1 MDVELNNDKNNQKQ
15 NDIYTMINDLKNKYE
30 ILEKRQMI
38 NEELSLKNKDVNLN
52 LNKNLKLLKDL
63 VINLKNKFG
72 QNINELKESIDKIKK
87 ENNID
92 IIKKLSLEQIND
104 LQNKY
109 NEMCKEID
117 KKIETLKNEIKIN
130 INNINNNNNIKANN
144 NIQIENNNNNINI
157 KNNKNTEL
165 IINKEDEKTIFQ
177 KFENLI
183 AIIID
188 KNNIDDKIK
197 EELNQYCEK
206 LIINNISPVE
216 YTAKYFSGTY
226 KYLENGIEKE
236 KFDKLLKANEKLI
249 LAVEEI
255 EKRLNKKRKQI
266 KKDKKPNKKKDKK
279 IEEYRE
285 KYSLLEEDASSDNL
299 IRKYL
304 KQYKNN
310 EIKAYQAIMSVIV
323 YAGEKNKIK

>member
-1 MDVELNNDKNNQKQ
+1 MDVDLNNNKNNQKQ
-15 NDIYTMINDLKNKYE
+15 NDIYTMINELQNKYE
-30 ILEKRQMI
+30 ILEKSQMN

-72 QNINELKESIDKIKK
+72 QNINELKESIGKIKK

-117 KKIETLKNEIKIN
+117 KKIETLKNEINEIKIN
-130 INNINNNNNIKANN
+130 INNLNNNNINTTN
-144 NIQIENNNNNINI
+144 NIQIENNSNNINI
-157 KNNKNTEL
+157 KNNKETEL

-188 KNNIDDKIK
+188 INNIDDKIK

-236 KFDKLLKANEKLI
+236 KFFKLLKANEKLI
-249 LAVEEI
+249 LAVE
-255 EKRLNKKRKQI
+255 
-266 KKDKKPNKKKDKK
+266 
-279 IEEYRE
+279 
-285 KYSLLEEDASSDNL
+285 
-299 IRKYL
+299 
-304 KQYKNN
+304 
-310 EIKAYQAIMSVIV
+310 
-323 YAGEKNKIK
+323 

>member
-117 KKIETLKNEIKIN
+117 KKIETLKNEINEIKIN
-130 INNINNNNNIKANN
+130 INNIKNNNNINTTN

-165 IINKEDEKTIFQ
+165 IINKEDEKTIF
-177 KFENLI
+177 
-183 AIIID
+183 
-188 KNNIDDKIK
+188 
-197 EELNQYCEK
+197 
-206 LIINNISPVE
+206 
-216 YTAKYFSGTY
+216 
-226 KYLENGIEKE
+226 
-236 KFDKLLKANEKLI
+236 
-249 LAVEEI
+249 
-255 EKRLNKKRKQI
+255 
-266 KKDKKPNKKKDKK
+266 
-279 IEEYRE
+279 
-285 KYSLLEEDASSDNL
+285 
-299 IRKYL
+299 
-304 KQYKNN
+304 
-310 EIKAYQAIMSVIV
+310 
-323 YAGEKNKIK
+323 

>member
-1 MDVELNNDKNNQKQ
+1 
-15 NDIYTMINDLKNKYE
+15 
-30 ILEKRQMI
+30 
-38 NEELSLKNKDVNLN
+38 
-52 LNKNLKLLKDL
+52 LLKDL

-92 IIKKLSLEQIND
+92 IIKKLSLEKVND

-130 INNINNNNNIKANN
+130 INNNNNIKTNN
-144 NIQIENNNNNINI
+144 NIQIENNSNNINK
-157 KNNKNTEL
+157 KNNKETEL

-236 KFDKLLKANEKLI
+236 KFSKLLKANEKLI

-266 KKDKKPNKKKDKK
+266 KKEKKTNKKKDKK

-285 KYSLLEEDASSDNL
+285 KYSLLEEDASDDL
-299 IRKYL
+299 IRKCL
-304 KQYKNN
+304 KQYKNDK
-310 EIKAYQAIMSVIV
+310 IKAYQAIMSVIV
-323 YAGEKNKIK
+323 YAGKKIKLSKQFNF

>member
-92 IIKKLSLEQIND
+92 IIKRLSLEQIND
-104 LQNKY
+104 LPNKY

-130 INNINNNNNIKANN
+130 INNK
-144 NIQIENNNNNINI
+144 
-157 KNNKNTEL
+157 
-165 IINKEDEKTIFQ
+165 
-177 KFENLI
+177 
-183 AIIID
+183 
-188 KNNIDDKIK
+188 
-197 EELNQYCEK
+197 
-206 LIINNISPVE
+206 
-216 YTAKYFSGTY
+216 
-226 KYLENGIEKE
+226 
-236 KFDKLLKANEKLI
+236 
-249 LAVEEI
+249 
-255 EKRLNKKRKQI
+255 
-266 KKDKKPNKKKDKK
+266 
-279 IEEYRE
+279 
-285 KYSLLEEDASSDNL
+285 
-299 IRKYL
+299 
-304 KQYKNN
+304 
-310 EIKAYQAIMSVIV
+310 
-323 YAGEKNKIK
+323 

>member
-15 NDIYTMINDLKNKYE
+15 NDIYTMINGLKNKYE

-109 NEMCKEID
+109 NETCKEID

-130 INNINNNNNIKANN
+130 INNINNNNNINTNN
-144 NIQIENNNNNINI
+144 NIQIENNSNNINI
-157 KNNKNTEL
+157 KNNKDTEL

-226 KYLENGIEKE
+226 KYLENGIVKE

-266 KKDKKPNKKKDKK
+266 KKEKK
-279 IEEYRE
+279 Y
-285 KYSLLEEDASSDNL
+285 
-299 IRKYL
+299 
-304 KQYKNN
+304 
-310 EIKAYQAIMSVIV
+310 IKR
-323 YAGEKNKIK
+323 KIKK

>member
-109 NEMCKEID
+109 NEMCKEIN
-117 KKIETLKNEIKIN
+117 KKIETLKNEINEIKIN
-130 INNINNNNNIKANN
+130 INNINNNNNINTTN
-144 NIQIENNNNNINI
+144 NIQIENNNNNI
-157 KNNKNTEL
+157 L
-165 IINKEDEKTIFQ
+165 
-177 KFENLI
+177 
-183 AIIID
+183 
-188 KNNIDDKIK
+188 
-197 EELNQYCEK
+197 
-206 LIINNISPVE
+206 
-216 YTAKYFSGTY
+216 
-226 KYLENGIEKE
+226 
-236 KFDKLLKANEKLI
+236 
-249 LAVEEI
+249 
-255 EKRLNKKRKQI
+255 
-266 KKDKKPNKKKDKK
+266 
-279 IEEYRE
+279 
-285 KYSLLEEDASSDNL
+285 
-299 IRKYL
+299 
-304 KQYKNN
+304 
-310 EIKAYQAIMSVIV
+310 
-323 YAGEKNKIK
+323 

>member
-1 MDVELNNDKNNQKQ
+1 MDVDLNNNKNNQKQ

-206 LIINNISPVE
+206 
-216 YTAKYFSGTY
+216 
-226 KYLENGIEKE
+226 
-236 KFDKLLKANEKLI
+236 
-249 LAVEEI
+249 
-255 EKRLNKKRKQI
+255 
-266 KKDKKPNKKKDKK
+266 
-279 IEEYRE
+279 
-285 KYSLLEEDASSDNL
+285 
-299 IRKYL
+299 
-304 KQYKNN
+304 
-310 EIKAYQAIMSVIV
+310 
-323 YAGEKNKIK
+323 

>member
-1 MDVELNNDKNNQKQ
+1 MG
-15 NDIYTMINDLKNKYE
+15 
-30 ILEKRQMI
+30 QMI

-63 VINLKNKFG
+63 VINLKNKSG

-92 IIKKLSLEQIND
+92 IIKKLSLEQINI

-117 KKIETLKNEIKIN
+117 KKIETLKNEINEIK
-130 INNINNNNNIKANN
+130 NNINNNNNINTTNN
-144 NIQIENNNNNINI
+144 NQIENNNNNINI

-216 YTAKYFSGTY
+216 YTAKYFSETY

-236 KFDKLLKANEKLI
+236 KFAKLLKANEKLI

-255 EKRLNKKRKQI
+255 EKRLNKKRK
-266 KKDKKPNKKKDKK
+266 
-279 IEEYRE
+279 
-285 KYSLLEEDASSDNL
+285 
-299 IRKYL
+299 
-304 KQYKNN
+304 
-310 EIKAYQAIMSVIV
+310 
-323 YAGEKNKIK
+323 

>member
-117 KKIETLKNEIKIN
+117 KKIETLKNEINEIKI
-130 INNINNNNNIKANN
+130 NINNNNNINTTN
-144 NIQIENNNNNINI
+144 NIQIENNNNNI
-157 KNNKNTEL
+157 L
-165 IINKEDEKTIFQ
+165 
-177 KFENLI
+177 
-183 AIIID
+183 
-188 KNNIDDKIK
+188 
-197 EELNQYCEK
+197 
-206 LIINNISPVE
+206 
-216 YTAKYFSGTY
+216 
-226 KYLENGIEKE
+226 
-236 KFDKLLKANEKLI
+236 
-249 LAVEEI
+249 
-255 EKRLNKKRKQI
+255 
-266 KKDKKPNKKKDKK
+266 
-279 IEEYRE
+279 
-285 KYSLLEEDASSDNL
+285 
-299 IRKYL
+299 
-304 KQYKNN
+304 
-310 EIKAYQAIMSVIV
+310 
-323 YAGEKNKIK
+323 